1 MSGQQQLFTING
13 LVDTN
18 KTVWDNLENLAAA
31 SAAYVTWDPYTEQYG
46 VVINEPGVSIRSF
59 TDDNII
65 GAINLTE
72 TPFDELYNSCEV
84 RFPNRDVR
92 DKLDTIRYDQP
103 VADRFDNEP
112 DNKLEI
118 QYDFVNDP
126 IQADVIALTELKQA
140 RVNKT
145 ISFSTDFTQMDLA
158 AGDIIDVTLPY
169 WGWDQELF
177 RIVEI
182 SQTDTAQGQII
193 LDIVAIEYDAEV
205 YNYNNLSRY
214 SRSLDVGLP
223 AANNNA
229 AVQTDKDE
237 TTGSQFS
244 RAIAEPTFFNNTI
257 RPNMTSAGFPVFG
270 TLQQEATSAYL
281 KQQFNAA
288 SPVEYTVTSGAGVLL
303 QVFGHVPYGQV
314 IYNYNFGGSNY
325 NAQITTYIPLFYTIS
340 YSADDITYS
349 LLQEAYQDGGA
360 STFYFMV
367 ENPAEGYYKLQLNAT
382 TSSILPVPYDP
393 TQTGSN
399 LGTIQGI
406 PNVYSSTDVIMTP
419 QAFDS
424 ISPGPSSTYGNK
436 VTWTL
441 FQN

>member
-31 SAAYVTWDPYTEQYG
+31 SAAFVTWDPYTEQYG
-46 VVINEPGVSIRSF
+46 VVINEPGSSIRSF
-59 TDDNII
+59 NDDNII

-112 DNKLEI
+112 DNKLDI

-158 AGDIIDVTLPY
+158 AGDIIDITLPY

-182 SQTDTAQGQII
+182 SQTDTPQGQII

-214 SRSLDVGLP
+214 SRTLDVGLP
-223 AANNNA
+223 AVNNNT
-229 AVQTDKDE
+229 AVQTEKDQ

-244 RAIAEPTFFNNTI
+244 RVLTQDDPSNPGQTVPSQFFIDTI
-257 RPNMTSAGFPVFG
+257 QTALVSALTSTGFPIV
-270 TLQQEATSAYL
+270 
-281 KQQFNAA
+281 
-288 SPVEYTVTSGAGVLL
+288 SGAFAYYYPAAFENIYKTNTDFINGVTVSIPGKLL
-303 QVFGHVPYGQV
+303 TFSCVLPQAIFYRDDSQGNQLS
-314 IYNYNFGGSNY
+314 GSNETTLPVDVEFEY
-325 NAQITTYIPLFYTIS
+325 STDNTNWTLIDNLQSSTGAPIFFEIQSPPTGYYRVVFSDYTGSQNTYQDWVVRTGDTTYPIVAAQFS
-340 YSADDITYS
+340 Y
-349 LLQEAYQDGGA
+349 QGA
-360 STFYFMV
+360 
-367 ENPAEGYYKLQLNAT
+367 
-382 TSSILPVPYDP
+382 PV
-393 TQTGSN
+393 
-399 LGTIQGI
+399 
-406 PNVYSSTDVIMTP
+406 
-419 QAFDS
+419 AA
-424 ISPGPSSTYGNK
+424 YGNW
-436 VTWTL
+436 VFL
-441 FQN
+441 YNQVVP